1 MINPDHIIDALGGTK
16 AVATIFRIK
25 PPSVSGWRKNGIPEA
40 RLDYLRVVYPHLF
53 DSACADQQQNRAA

>member
-1 MINPDHIIDALGGTK
+1 MINSDHIIDSLGGTK

-25 PPSVSGWRKNGIPEA
+25 PPSVSGWRKNGIPQA

-53 DSACADQQQNRAA
+53 EDADSQRRSQAA